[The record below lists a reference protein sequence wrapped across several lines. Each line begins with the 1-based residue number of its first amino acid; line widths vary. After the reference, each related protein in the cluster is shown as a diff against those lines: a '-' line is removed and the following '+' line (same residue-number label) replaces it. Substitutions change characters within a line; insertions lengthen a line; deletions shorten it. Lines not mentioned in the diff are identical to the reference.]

1 MMFFHIF
8 CYQLKNLFRK
18 KYIIGWN
25 LLFPLVL
32 ATAFYIGFGHMV
44 SEDPNSFQTI
54 AAGYA
59 EVRSLPGTLEEG
71 TGSGNAEIF
80 LKVLGQIQTE
90 DGENMIG
97 LTRYDS
103 EKEAREALLDGQ
115 IEGYYLNK
123 GGELSLH
130 IREEGVNSTIL
141 SQILKQYRSVC
152 TMEKRIAENHPSRLL
167 QTIAGLS
174 VNREYLEEYTPGRQI
189 SPYLQFFFALL
200 AMSSMYASW
209 IATAMMESMCAN
221 LSECGKR
228 FESSGAGKF
237 PSILAGALAGT
248 IFQTVS
254 NAITVLY
261 IEYVLRISFQAPF
274 PEIMMIMGLGS
285 AVGIGFGILFGTLF
299 QREALRVAIPLA
311 FSMVSSFLSGLM
323 VGQMKQL
330 VENAVPV
337 LNRINPA
344 AVFTDSLYVL
354 ASYGKN
360 RQYWLDVLSMAGMVI
375 VTLSI
380 SAVILRRR
388 QYASI

>member
-59 EVRSLPGTLEEG
+59 EVRSVPDPLEEG

-80 LKVLGQIQTE
+80 LKVLGQLQTE

-97 LTRYDS
+97 LTRYNS

-115 IEGYYLNK
+115 IEGYYLNE

>member
-1 MMFFHIF
+1 MMFLHVF

-44 SEDPNSFQTI
+44 TKDPNAFQTI

-59 EVRSLPGTLEEG
+59 EVQSVSGIPEEG
-71 TGSGNAEIF
+71 TESGNAEIF
-80 LKVLGQIQTE
+80 LKILEQLQTE
-90 DGENMIG
+90 GGKNMID
-97 LTRYDS
+97 LTRYHS

-115 IEGYYLNK
+115 IEGYYLNE
-123 GGELSLH
+123 GGTLSLH

-141 SQILKQYRSVC
+141 SQILKQYRSAC
-152 TMEKRIAENHPSRLL
+152 TMAEQVAEDHPSRLL

-174 VNREYLEEYTPGRQI
+174 VNRRYLEEYTPGRQI

-228 FESSGAGKF
+228 FESSGAGRF

-248 IFQTVS
+248 TFQIVS

-261 IEYVLRISFQAPF
+261 VEYVLRISFQAPF
-274 PEIMMIMGLGS
+274 PEIMMIMGLLFHGQFLLVRPDDGTDEAAGRECSSGS
-285 AVGIGFGILFGTLF
+285 EPDQSGSRLHGQPLRTGQL
-299 QREALRVAIPLA
+299 RE
-311 FSMVSSFLSGLM
+311 
-323 VGQMKQL
+323 K
-330 VENAVPV
+330 
-337 LNRINPA
+337 PA
-344 AVFTDSLYVL
+344 VL
-354 ASYGKN
+354 AGCPVYGGNGDRDPVDQRSDSEEKTVC
-360 RQYWLDVLSMAGMVI
+360 QYLKLF
-375 VTLSI
+375 
-380 SAVILRRR
+380 
-388 QYASI
+388 

>member
-1 MMFFHIF
+1 MMFLHIF

-44 SEDPNSFQTI
+44 TKDPNAFQTI

-59 EVRSLPGTLEEG
+59 EVQSVSGIPEEG
-71 TGSGNAEIF
+71 TESGNAKIF
-80 LKVLGQIQTE
+80 LKILEQLQTE
-90 DGENMIG
+90 GGKNMID
-97 LTRYDS
+97 LTRYHS

-115 IEGYYLNK
+115 IEGYYLNE
-123 GGELSLH
+123 GGTLSLH

-141 SQILKQYRSVC
+141 SQILKQYRSAC
-152 TMEKRIAENHPSRLL
+152 TMAEQVAEDHPSRLL
-167 QTIAGLS
+167 QMIAGLS
-174 VNREYLEEYTPGRQI
+174 VNRGYLEEYTPGRQI

-221 LSECGKR
+221 
-228 FESSGAGKF
+228 
-237 PSILAGALAGT
+237 
-248 IFQTVS
+248 
-254 NAITVLY
+254 
-261 IEYVLRISFQAPF
+261 YVLRISFQAPF

-299 QREALRVAIPLA
+299 QGEALRVAIPLT

-323 VGQMKQL
+323 MGQMKQL

-360 RQYWLDVLSMAGMVI
+360 RQYWLDVLSMVGMVI

-388 QYASI
+388 RYASI

>member
-1 MMFFHIF
+1 MMFFHVF
-8 CYQLKNLFRK
+8 CYQLKNFSRE

-44 SEDPNSFQTI
+44 TEDPNSFQTI
-54 AAGYA
+54 TAGYA
-59 EVRSLPGTLEEG
+59 EVQPVSGTPEEG

-80 LKVLGQIQTE
+80 LKVLGQLQTE
-90 DGENMIG
+90 GGENLIG

-115 IEGYYLNK
+115 IEGYYLNE

-141 SQILKQYRSVC
+141 SQILKQYRSAC

-228 FESSGAGKF
+228 FESSGAGRF

-248 IFQTVS
+248 TFQIVS

-261 IEYVLRISFQAPF
+261 VEYVLRISFQAPF

-299 QREALRVAIPLA
+299 QGEALRVAIPLT

-323 VGQMKQL
+323 MGQMKQL

-360 RQYWLDVLSMAGMVI
+360 RQYWLDVLSMVGMVI

-388 QYASI
+388 RYASI

>member
-1 MMFFHIF
+1 MMFFHVF
-8 CYQLKNLFRK
+8 CYQLKNFSRK

-44 SEDPNSFQTI
+44 TEDPNSFQTI
-54 AAGYA
+54 TAGYA
-59 EVRSLPGTLEEG
+59 EVQPVSGTPEEG

-80 LKVLGQIQTE
+80 LKVLGQLQTE
-90 DGENMIG
+90 GGENLIG

-115 IEGYYLNK
+115 IEGYYLNE

-141 SQILKQYRSVC
+141 SQILKQYRSAC
-152 TMEKRIAENHPSRLL
+152 TMEKRITENHPSRLL

-323 VGQMKQL
+323 MGQMKQL

>member
-1 MMFFHIF
+1 MMFLHVF

-44 SEDPNSFQTI
+44 TKDPNAFQTI

-59 EVRSLPGTLEEG
+59 EVQSVSGIPEEG
-71 TGSGNAEIF
+71 TESGNAEIF
-80 LKVLGQIQTE
+80 LKILEQLQTE
-90 DGENMIG
+90 GGKNMID
-97 LTRYDS
+97 LTRYHS

-115 IEGYYLNK
+115 IEGYYLNE
-123 GGELSLH
+123 GGTLSLH

-141 SQILKQYRSVC
+141 SQILKQYRSAC

-209 IATAMMESMCAN
+209 IATTMMESMCAN

-261 IEYVLRISFQAPF
+261 IEYVLHISFQAPF

-299 QREALRVAIPLA
+299 QREALRVAIPLT

-323 VGQMKQL
+323 MGQMKQL

>member
-1 MMFFHIF
+1 MMFLHIF

-44 SEDPNSFQTI
+44 TKDPNAFQTI

-59 EVRSLPGTLEEG
+59 EIQSVSGIPEEG
-71 TGSGNAEIF
+71 TESGNAEFF
-80 LKVLGQIQTE
+80 LKTLEQLQTE
-90 DGENMIG
+90 GGKNMID
-97 LTRYDS
+97 LTRYHS

-115 IEGYYLNK
+115 IEGYYLNE
-123 GGELSLH
+123 GGTLSLH

-141 SQILKQYRSVC
+141 SQILKQYRSAC
-152 TMEKRIAENHPSRLL
+152 TMAEQVAEDHPSRLL
-167 QTIAGLS
+167 QMIAGLS
-174 VNREYLEEYTPGRQI
+174 VNRGYLEEYTPGRQT

-209 IATAMMESMCAN
+209 IATTMMESMCAN

-228 FESSGAGKF
+228 FESSGAGRF

-248 IFQTVS
+248 TFQIVS

-285 AVGIGFGILFGTLF
+285 AVGILFHGQFLLVRPDDGTDEAAG
-299 QREALRVAIPLA
+299 RECSSGSEPDQSGSRLHGQPLRT
-311 FSMVSSFLSGLM
+311 
-323 VGQMKQL
+323 GQLREK
-330 VENAVPV
+330 
-337 LNRINPA
+337 PA
-344 AVFTDSLYVL
+344 VL
-354 ASYGKN
+354 AGCPVYGGNGDRDPVDQRSDSEEKTVC
-360 RQYWLDVLSMAGMVI
+360 QYLKLF
-375 VTLSI
+375 
-380 SAVILRRR
+380 
-388 QYASI
+388 

>member
-1 MMFFHIF
+1 MMFFHVF
-8 CYQLKNLFRK
+8 CYQLKNFSRK

-44 SEDPNSFQTI
+44 TEDPNSFQTI
-54 AAGYA
+54 TAGYA
-59 EVRSLPGTLEEG
+59 EVQPVSGTPEEG

-80 LKVLGQIQTE
+80 LKVLGQLQTE
-90 DGENMIG
+90 GGENLIG

-115 IEGYYLNK
+115 IEGYYLNE

-141 SQILKQYRSVC
+141 SQILKQYRSAC

-209 IATAMMESMCAN
+209 IATTMMESMCAN

-261 IEYVLRISFQAPF
+261 IEYVLHISFQAPF

-299 QREALRVAIPLA
+299 QREALRVAISLA

-323 VGQMKQL
+323 MGQMKQL

-337 LNRINPA
+337 LNRINP
-344 AVFTDSLYVL
+344 VW
-354 ASYGKN
+354 
-360 RQYWLDVLSMAGMVI
+360 REW
-375 VTLSI
+375 
-380 SAVILRRR
+380 
-388 QYASI
+388 

>member
-1 MMFFHIF
+1 
-8 CYQLKNLFRK
+8 
-18 KYIIGWN
+18 
-25 LLFPLVL
+25 
-32 ATAFYIGFGHMV
+32 
-44 SEDPNSFQTI
+44 
-54 AAGYA
+54 
-59 EVRSLPGTLEEG
+59 
-71 TGSGNAEIF
+71 
-80 LKVLGQIQTE
+80 
-90 DGENMIG
+90 
-97 LTRYDS
+97 
-103 EKEAREALLDGQ
+103 
-115 IEGYYLNK
+115 
-123 GGELSLH
+123 
-130 IREEGVNSTIL
+130 
-141 SQILKQYRSVC
+141 
-152 TMEKRIAENHPSRLL
+152 MEKRIAENHPSRLL
-167 QTIAGLS
+167 QTIADLS

-299 QREALRVAIPLA
+299 QREALRVVIPLA

-323 VGQMKQL
+323 VGQMKQWS
-330 VENAVPV
+330 
-337 LNRINPA
+337 RMQ
-344 AVFTDSLYVL
+344 F
-354 ASYGKN
+354 
-360 RQYWLDVLSMAGMVI
+360 RF
-375 VTLSI
+375 
-380 SAVILRRR
+380 
-388 QYASI
+388 

>member
-1 MMFFHIF
+1 MMFFHVF
-8 CYQLKNLFRK
+8 CYQLKNFSRK

-44 SEDPNSFQTI
+44 TEDPNSFQTI
-54 AAGYA
+54 TAGYA
-59 EVRSLPGTLEEG
+59 EVQPVSGTPEEG

-80 LKVLGQIQTE
+80 LKVLGQLQTE
-90 DGENMIG
+90 GGENLIG

-103 EKEAREALLDGQ
+103 EKEAREALLDDQ
-115 IEGYYLNK
+115 IEGYYLNE

-141 SQILKQYRSVC
+141 SQILKQYRSAC

>member
-1 MMFFHIF
+1 MMFLHVF

-44 SEDPNSFQTI
+44 TKDPNAFQTI

-59 EVRSLPGTLEEG
+59 EVQSVSGIPEEG
-71 TGSGNAEIF
+71 TESGNAEIF
-80 LKVLGQIQTE
+80 LKILEQLQTE
-90 DGENMIG
+90 GGKNMID
-97 LTRYDS
+97 LTRYHS

-115 IEGYYLNK
+115 IEGYYLNE
-123 GGELSLH
+123 GGTLSLH

-141 SQILKQYRSVC
+141 SQILKQYRSAC
-152 TMEKRIAENHPSRLL
+152 TMAEQVAEDHPSRLL

-174 VNREYLEEYTPGRQI
+174 VNRRYLEEYTPGRQI

-228 FESSGAGKF
+228 FESSGAGRF

-248 IFQTVS
+248 TFQIVS

-261 IEYVLRISFQAPF
+261 VEYVLRISFQAPF

-285 AVGIGFGILFGTLF
+285 AVGIGF
-299 QREALRVAIPLA
+299 
-311 FSMVSSFLSGLM
+311 SMVSSFLSGLM
-323 VGQMKQL
+323 MGQMKQL

-360 RQYWLDVLSMAGMVI
+360 RQYWLDVLSMVGMVI

-388 QYASI
+388 RYASI

>member
-59 EVRSLPGTLEEG
+59 EVRSVPGPLEEG

-115 IEGYYLNK
+115 IEGYYLNE
-123 GGELSLH
+123 GGDLSLH

-141 SQILKQYRSVC
+141 SQILKQYRSAC

-375 VTLSI
+375 VPLSI

>member
-1 MMFFHIF
+1 MMFFHVF
-8 CYQLKNLFRK
+8 CYQLKNFSRK

-44 SEDPNSFQTI
+44 TEDPNSFQTI
-54 AAGYA
+54 TAGYA
-59 EVRSLPGTLEEG
+59 EVQPVSGTPEEG

-80 LKVLGQIQTE
+80 LKVLGQLQTE
-90 DGENMIG
+90 GGENLIG

-103 EKEAREALLDGQ
+103 EKEAREALLDDQ
-115 IEGYYLNK
+115 IEGYYLNE

-141 SQILKQYRSVC
+141 SQILKQYRSAC

-174 VNREYLEEYTPGRQI
+174 VSREYLEEYTPGRQI

-261 IEYVLRISFQAPF
+261 IEYVLHISFQAPF

-360 RQYWLDVLSMAGMVI
+360 QQYWLDVLSMAGMVI

>member
-59 EVRSLPGTLEEG
+59 EVRSVPGPLEEG

-115 IEGYYLNK
+115 IEGYYLNE

-141 SQILKQYRSVC
+141 SQILKQYRSAC

>member
-1 MMFFHIF
+1 M
-8 CYQLKNLFRK
+8 
-18 KYIIGWN
+18 
-25 LLFPLVL
+25 
-32 ATAFYIGFGHMV
+32 
-44 SEDPNSFQTI
+44 
-54 AAGYA
+54 
-59 EVRSLPGTLEEG
+59 
-71 TGSGNAEIF
+71 
-80 LKVLGQIQTE
+80 
-90 DGENMIG
+90 
-97 LTRYDS
+97 
-103 EKEAREALLDGQ
+103 
-115 IEGYYLNK
+115 
-123 GGELSLH
+123 
-130 IREEGVNSTIL
+130 NSTIL
-141 SQILKQYRSVC
+141 SQILKQYRSAC

-167 QTIAGLS
+167 QTIAGFS

-209 IATAMMESMCAN
+209 IATTMMESMCAN

-323 VGQMKQL
+323 MGQMKQL

-360 RQYWLDVLSMAGMVI
+360 RQCWLDVLSMAGMVI

>member
-59 EVRSLPGTLEEG
+59 EIRSVSGPLEEG

-80 LKVLGQIQTE
+80 LKVLGQLQTE

-115 IEGYYLNK
+115 IEGYYLNE
-123 GGELSLH
+123 GGDLSLH

-299 QREALRVAIPLA
+299 QREALRVVIPLA

>member
-1 MMFFHIF
+1 MFFHVF
-8 CYQLKNLFRK
+8 CYQLKNFSRK

-44 SEDPNSFQTI
+44 TEDPNSFQTI
-54 AAGYA
+54 TAGYA
-59 EVRSLPGTLEEG
+59 EVQPVSGTPEEG

-115 IEGYYLNK
+115 IEGYYLNE

>member
-1 MMFFHIF
+1 MMFFHVF
-8 CYQLKNLFRK
+8 CYQLKNFSRK

-44 SEDPNSFQTI
+44 TEDPNSFQTI
-54 AAGYA
+54 TAGYA
-59 EVRSLPGTLEEG
+59 EVQPVSGTPEEG

-80 LKVLGQIQTE
+80 LKVLGQLQTE
-90 DGENMIG
+90 GGENLIG

-103 EKEAREALLDGQ
+103 EKEAREALLDDQ
-115 IEGYYLNK
+115 IEGYYLNE

-360 RQYWLDVLSMAGMVI
+360 QQYWLDVLSMAGMVI